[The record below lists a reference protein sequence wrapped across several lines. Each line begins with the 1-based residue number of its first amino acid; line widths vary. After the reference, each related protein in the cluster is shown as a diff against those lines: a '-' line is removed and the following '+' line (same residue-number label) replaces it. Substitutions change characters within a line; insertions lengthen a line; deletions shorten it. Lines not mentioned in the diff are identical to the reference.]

1 MRLKSVQLSISSV
14 CCQPTTSVGLQLNSF
29 SENAM
34 TVRSTF
40 SGFRKVVT
48 RTSLRFFGF
57 TTILLVLAGL
67 QAFSQEATIV
77 GTVTDPSGAVVP
89 NAKVTATNTETGVE
103 RTITTNESGQYV
115 LPGLHIG
122 RYNVKAEASGLKIA
136 EQKDLVLQVGDRS
149 RVDFAMQVGGATEN
163 ISVEAAAVRVQTET
177 GEVSNLI
184 TGNQLSNLAVNGTSL
199 FQLAALAPGASN
211 DITNYKDVPVGG
223 DTSVSFNGQRTAH
236 NVFMIDGGE
245 NYDRGC
251 GGCVTTAP
259 SSEAMAEFRQLTSN
273 YSADYGLSS
282 AGTIT
287 MVIKSGSSKFHG
299 SAWENNRNDAFDAR
313 NFFFP
318 APNKKQELR
327 MNIFGFNIGG
337 PIIKNK
343 TFFFY
348 NMEWR
353 RYIDG
358 GSTNQKVP
366 DPATYTGDFSSVST
380 PIMVPDAT
388 RVSPSVLFAKCPGGV
403 APANIVPGSQFPGNI
418 IPSCMINPNATAL
431 LGTGFLPAPTT
442 NIAEGIG
449 NFVGGA
455 NSATNLKEEIVR
467 IDHHFSD
474 KFSVFGHFIAE
485 QISQGYNTAQWSGDN
500 LPTVGDT
507 FNNPAYSYVIHATH
521 TISPSLLNEIA
532 FNYNGNRI
540 HINPYAATGLQSLS
554 LPDCPAGSVPCD
566 FTNSRL
572 FTGPNPMQ
580 RIPNIDFSGDSGA
593 QFEISSWPWINSA
606 NGYQIRDDLS
616 WTKGA
621 HQLKMGGS
629 WSLYKKQQQ
638 LFGTTQGALKFTGK
652 ANEGTFTGNSFS
664 DFLLGLTCSGCDHG
678 YEELAVQDVRTWPN
692 VSWGAYVQDD
702 WRATNR
708 LTLNLGLRWDGIPHA
723 YEVNDKMGNFY
734 PSLYDPAQAAI
745 LDAQGNI
752 CSTGDPD
759 PNCGGVQSPG
769 VTTITTGP
777 LAGVP
782 LYLNGIGVAG
792 KNGVPRGLVH
802 NYWATF
808 GPRLGFAYDLT
819 GSGKTVVRGGF
830 SVMYERIQGNDMYN
844 AGPNIPFSLNVDV
857 AGRELQNPNILLSTG
872 AAPAFQT
879 INPASITGLAINNY
893 RPTASTQYSAG
904 VQHSFG
910 AKTVLSVA
918 YVGNQNRHLNDY
930 RNINLPSLSDLVTMN
945 SPGASFGYTN
955 APSLPYKGFRTL
967 SMAENE
973 ASGHYNSLQIDLNSQ
988 ASKDL
993 QLRAYYTLSRSID
1006 PSTGGSGQDLNAVSN
1021 PYVGWRY
1028 DLGPSLYDRTHNFS
1042 ANFIYSIPVLRNTSS
1057 RLMKSTLGGWQISG
1071 IVTIESGLPL
1081 NLTAGSGNQVGGG
1094 NRPDLNGKITYVHK
1108 VLAGNEQ
1115 IQYFDTSVFSLPAPG
1130 SWGNLGHNALRGPG
1144 RDNWNLSLFKTFAI
1158 GESSGLQLRLETF
1171 NTFNHTQ
1178 FQTVSNNLGDGDFGL
1193 FKSAYPARIVQL
1205 SGKIYF

>member
-1 MRLKSVQLSISSV
+1 MKPSTLLFRL
-14 CCQPTTSVGLQLNSF
+14 
-29 SENAM
+29 
-34 TVRSTF
+34 VRSSNSLKRGLMLV
-40 SGFRKVVT
+40 SG
-48 RTSLRFFGF
+48 
-57 TTILLVLAGL
+57 LLAFACVPTLA
-67 QAFSQEATIV
+67 QQATIV
-77 GTVTDPSGAVVP
+77 GTVTDPSGAVIA
-89 NAKVTATNTETGVE
+89 NAKITATNAETGVQ
-103 RTITTNESGQYV
+103 RTTTTNEAGQYV
-115 LPGLHIG
+115 LPEVRIG
-122 RYNVKAEASGLKIA
+122 HYDVKAETPGLKIA
-136 EQKDLVLQVGDRS
+136 EQKGVVLQVDDRA
-149 RVDFAMQVGGATEN
+149 RVDFHMQVGSTTE
-163 ISVEAAAVRVQTET
+163 SVTVEAAAVRVQTDT

-184 TGNQLSNLAVNGTSL
+184 TGNQLSQLAVNGTSL

-259 SSEAMAEFRQLTSN
+259 STEGIAEFRQLTSN

-282 AGTIT
+282 AGTVT
-287 MVIKSGSSKFHG
+287 MVLKSGGSKFHG

-313 NFFFP
+313 NYFFP
-318 APNKKQELR
+318 APLTKQELR

-337 PIIKNK
+337 PVIKNK

-358 GSTNQKVP
+358 GSTNQTVP
-366 DPATYTGDFSSVST
+366 DDASRTGDFSAFLQTDPTLHPNPVQ
-380 PIMVPDAT
+380 IMVPDSS
-388 RVSPSVLFAKCPGGV
+388 RVDPSVLYANCPGGV
-403 APANIVPGSQFPGNI
+403 APAGAAQGGPFQGNI
-418 IPSCMINPNATAL
+418 IPACMINANATAL
-431 LGTGFLPAPTT
+431 LGTGFLPAP
-442 NIAEGIG
+442 NSGIAFGVG
-449 NFVGGA
+449 KFVGGA
-455 NSATNLKEEIVR
+455 NTPTNLKEEMVR

-485 QISQGYNTAQWSGDN
+485 QIAQGYNTAQWSGDN

-521 TISPSLLNEIA
+521 TISPSLVNEVA

-540 HINPYAATGLQSLS
+540 NITPFAATGLNSLS
-554 LPDCPAGSVPCD
+554 LPSCPAGTVACD

-572 FTGPNPMQ
+572 FTGPNPLE
-580 RIPNIDFSGDSGA
+580 RIPNIDFSGGTGA
-593 QFEISSWPWINSA
+593 QFEIASWPWINAA
-606 NGYQIRDDLS
+606 NGYQIRDDVS

-629 WSLYKKQQQ
+629 WSLYKKKQQ
-638 LFGTTQGALKFTGK
+638 LFGTTQGSFKFTGK
-652 ANEGTFTGNSFS
+652 ANEGTYTGDSFS

-692 VSWGAYVQDD
+692 VSWGVYFQDD

-723 YEVNDKMGNFY
+723 YEVNNHMGNFY
-734 PSLYDPAQAAI
+734 PALYDPSQAAT
-745 LDAQGNI
+745 LDAQGSI
-752 CSTGDPD
+752 CNTGDPD
-759 PNCGGVQSPG
+759 PACGGVASPG
-769 VTTITTGP
+769 LGTSPNSV

-782 LYLNGIGVAG
+782 LYLNGIGLAG
-792 KNGVPRGLVH
+792 KNGVPRGLVN

-819 GSGKTVVRGGF
+819 GTGKTVVRGGF
-830 SVMYERIQGNDMYN
+830 AVMYERIQGNDMYN
-844 AGPNIPFSLNVDV
+844 AGPNIPFSLNVDLS
-857 AGRELQNPNILLSTG
+857 GRELQDPRVDLALGTPPPFQAIN
-872 AAPAFQT
+872 AA
-879 INPASITGLAINNY
+879 NITGLAIGNY
-893 RPTASTQYSAG
+893 KPTASTQYSAG

-910 AKTVLSVA
+910 PKTVLSVS

-930 RNINLPSLSDLVTMN
+930 RNVNLPSLSDLVTLN
-945 SPGASFGYTN
+945 SPNSPFKYQT

-967 SMAENE
+967 NLAQNE
-973 ASGHYNSLQIDLNSQ
+973 ASGHYNSLQVDLNSQ
-988 ASKDL
+988 FSRDL
-993 QLRAYYTLSRSID
+993 QLRAYYTLSRSTD

-1028 DLGPSLYDRTHNFS
+1028 DLGPSLFDRTHNFS

-1057 RLMKSTLGGWQISG
+1057 RLAKSTLGGWQISG
-1071 IVTIESGLPL
+1071 IVTVESGLPI
-1081 NLTAGSGNQVGGG
+1081 NVTDGSGNQVGFG
-1094 NRPDLNGKITYVHK
+1094 NRPDLNGKISYIHK
-1108 VLAGNEQ
+1108 PLVTKDAYRV
-1115 IQYFDTSVFSLPAPG
+1115 IQYYDTSVFSDPSAG
-1130 SWGNLGHNALRGPG
+1130 TWGNLGHNALRGPG
-1144 RDNWNLSLFKTFAI
+1144 RDNWNLSLFKTFAFT
-1158 GESSGLQLRLETF
+1158 EASGLQLRLETF

-1178 FQTVSNNLGDGDFGL
+1178 FQNVDNGKGDTRFGQ
-1193 FKSAYPARIVQL
+1193 FTSAYPARIVQL

>member
-1 MRLKSVQLSISSV
+1 M
-14 CCQPTTSVGLQLNSF
+14 
-29 SENAM
+29 
-34 TVRSTF
+34 
-40 SGFRKVVT
+40 
-48 RTSLRFFGF
+48 
-57 TTILLVLAGL
+57 
-67 QAFSQEATIV
+67 
-77 GTVTDPSGAVVP
+77 
-89 NAKVTATNTETGVE
+89 
-103 RTITTNESGQYV
+103 
-115 LPGLHIG
+115 
-122 RYNVKAEASGLKIA
+122 
-136 EQKDLVLQVGDRS
+136 
-149 RVDFAMQVGGATEN
+149 
-163 ISVEAAAVRVQTET
+163 
-177 GEVSNLI
+177 
-184 TGNQLSNLAVNGTSL
+184 AVNGTSL

-282 AGTIT
+282 AGTVT

-337 PIIKNK
+337 PVIKNK

-353 RYIDG
+353 KYIDG
-358 GSTNQKVP
+358 GSTNQTVP
-366 DPATYTGDFSSVST
+366 DTATYGGNFSSVSA
-380 PIMVPDAT
+380 PLRVPSTSQVA
-388 RVSPSVLFAKCPGGV
+388 PSVLFANCPGGV
-403 APANIVPGSQFPGNI
+403 APAGVVQGGNFPGNV

-442 NIAEGIG
+442 NIANGVG

-467 IDHHFSD
+467 VDHHFSD

-507 FNNPAYSYVIHATH
+507 FKNPAYSYVIHATH
-521 TISPSLLNEIA
+521 TISPTLLNEIA

-540 HINPYAATGLQSLS
+540 NITPYAATGLKSLS
-554 LPDCPAGSVPCD
+554 LPSGYDA
-566 FTNSRL
+566 TNSRL
-572 FTGPNPMQ
+572 FTGPNPLS
-580 RIPNIDFSGDSGA
+580 RIPNIDLGNPYGA
-593 QFEISSWPWINSA
+593 NFEISSWPWVNAA
-606 NGYQIRDDLS
+606 NGYQIRDDVS

-629 WSLYKKQQQ
+629 WSLYKKKQQ
-638 LFGTTQGALKFTGK
+638 LFGTTQGAFGF
-652 ANEGTFTGNSFS
+652 AGDNGGTVNAASFTGNSFA
-664 DFLLGLTCSGCDHG
+664 DFLLGTANS
-678 YEELAVQDVRTWPN
+678 YSELAVQDVRTWPN

-702 WRATNR
+702 WRATSR

-723 YEVNDKMGNFY
+723 YEVNNLMGNFY
-734 PSLYDPAQAAI
+734 PSLYDPSKAAV
-745 LDAQGNI
+745 LDTQGNI
-752 CSTGDPD
+752 CSGSNDPG
-759 PNCGGVQSPG
+759 CSAASPG
-769 VTTITTGP
+769 LGTSPNPV

-782 LYLNGIGVAG
+782 LYLNGIGLAG
-792 KNGVPRGLVH
+792 KTAPKGLVK

-844 AGPNIPFSLNVDV
+844 AGPNIPFSLNVGLNAVEMQD
-857 AGRELQNPNILLSTG
+857 PNILLSTG
-872 AAPAFQT
+872 AAPTFQT
-879 INPASITGLAINNY
+879 IKAANITGLASNNY
-893 RPTASTQYSAG
+893 KPTTSTQYSAG

-910 AKTVLSVA
+910 PKTVLSVA
-918 YVGNQNRHLNDY
+918 YVGNLNRHLNDY
-930 RNINLPSLSDLVTMN
+930 RETNLPSQADLVAIDSN
-945 SPGASFGYTN
+945 SLPWQS
-955 APSLPYKGFRTL
+955 APSIPYKGFRSL
-967 SMAENE
+967 SLAQNE
-973 ASGHYNSLQIDLNSQ
+973 ATGHYNSLQVDLNSQ
-988 ASKDL
+988 FSRDL

-1006 PSTGGSGQDLNAVSN
+1006 PSTGGSGQDLNGVTN
-1021 PYVGWRY
+1021 PYLGWRY
-1028 DLGPSLYDRTHNFS
+1028 DLGPSIFDRLHNFS
-1042 ANFIYSIPVLRNTSS
+1042 ANFIYSIPVLRNSSS

-1071 IVTIESGLPL
+1071 IVTIESGLPI
-1081 NLTAGSGNQVGGG
+1081 NVNGGSSNVVGNG
-1094 NRPDLNGKITYVHK
+1094 NRPDLTGKITYMHK
-1108 VLAGNEQ
+1108 VLPGNQ
-1115 IQYFDTSVFSLPAPG
+1115 KIQYFDPTAFTATAPG
-1130 SWGNLGHNALRGPG
+1130 VFGNLPHNALRGPG
-1144 RDNWNLSLFKTFAI
+1144 RDNWNLSLFKAFAFT
-1158 GESSGLQLRLETF
+1158 EASGLQLRLETF

-1178 FQTVSNNLGDGDFGL
+1178 FQGVSTGIGGSRFGQ
-1193 FKSAYPARIVQL
+1193 FTSAYPARIVQL